1 MVSQRE
7 INILLIEDNSG
18 DVWLTKEAFKESK
31 KKIIIDVAI
40 DGVDGYNYLK
50 KKPPYED
57 KPVPDLILL
66 DLNLPKWDGREVLKK
81 VKTDDELKHIPIII
95 LTTSNAEKDV
105 INCYKL
111 HANCFITKPVDYE
124 RFFQIIRHIENFWL
138 DTIILPSTN

>member
-1 MVSQRE
+1 MALERE

-18 DVWLTKEAFKESK
+18 DVWLTKEAFSESEK
-31 KKIIIDVAI
+31 NITIHVAI

-50 KKPPYED
+50 NQPPYEEA
-57 KPVPDLILL
+57 PMPDLILL

-81 VKTDDELKHIPIII
+81 VKTDDTLKHIPIIV

-105 INCYKL
+105 INCYNL

-124 RFFQIIRHIENFWL
+124 NFFQIIRHIENFWL
-138 DTIILPSTN
+138 STIMLPSKN